1 MNTTTQT
8 ESVHHSV
15 RSLITETVMDAIEAR
30 ATSMDDECTCY
41 KSYLSLLFKEAPKQA
56 LTDALDLLKSQ
67 IEEGDILGGPEDG
80 NGEPDDFE
88 TDTLNQQIDRLHNR
102 LHELP
107 ISMLE
112 MVAHN
117 STLPTQVSEYPNNT
131 LFEPLKLSGKSST
144 VAGFWVANKEGFPG
158 PAILLTE
165 HGPHAT
171 LSVSFLETHSLKHP
185 IHIRIQF
192 DDLGSALSAAHDA
205 AFRAALMWMLAD
217 YLPSETAETVVDQPY
232 AILPPAHED
241 TRQAADMTMSEYSE
255 HLITLFK
262 GALISTTR
270 HINEIA

>member
-8 ESVHHSV
+8 EFVHHSV

-88 TDTLNQQIDRLHNR
+88 TDTLNQQVDRLRSR

-107 ISMLE
+107 ISMEELLT
-112 MVAHN
+112 HSN
-117 STLPTQVSEYPNNT
+117 TLPTQVSDYPNNT
-131 LFEPLKLSGKSST
+131 LFEPVILSRKST
-144 VAGFWVANKEGFPG
+144 VAGLWVADKERLPS

-165 HGPHAT
+165 HGPCAT
-171 LSVSFLETHSLKHP
+171 LSVSFMETQLFNHP

-205 AFRAALMWMLAD
+205 AFRAALMWTLAY